1 MSKRINRVE
10 ERKNIK
16 RNHIINKIRFGTEI
30 SRYELQKL
38 TNYSMTTV
46 LNIVEQ
52 LIKDGLVF
60 EKISKENVPGRPP
73 TWLYIKPNGAYSI
86 GIDFNANSMNGV
98 LLDFSFSTVKHI
110 SRNIDKDASK
120 SDLINSIKNIV
131 DDLINSLG
139 KNKNRLV
146 GIGIGLPGLIDRN
159 KGIGINYAY
168 LDSWRDV
175 PIKSILENKYKCP
188 VSVEN
193 NVNTMAIAYR
203 WQNFASKADDFI
215 LMTVRYGVRL
225 GMFVNNKLYIG
236 SGNAGEIGHVK
247 LNGSTRQCSCGKIGC
262 LDSEASGRAI
272 KEKVIFGI
280 SEGRFKNLAALLDGD
295 ISNFRNQMVVDL
307 ALQGD
312 EECSALFSEVSNY
325 LAKSLSFVI
334 GALNPSRAII
344 TSKTGLG
351 ENYFSNL
358 VKSELEQVI
367 DEKLLE
373 NCLVESVKVDDDIS
387 AVGAAFMILQSE
399 FEYIEEYV

>member
-1 MSKRINRVE
+1 
-10 ERKNIK
+10 
-16 RNHIINKIRFGTEI
+16 
-30 SRYELQKL
+30 
-38 TNYSMTTV
+38 
-46 LNIVEQ
+46 
-52 LIKDGLVF
+52 
-60 EKISKENVPGRPP
+60 
-73 TWLYIKPNGAYSI
+73 
-86 GIDFNANSMNGV
+86 MNGV

-120 SDLINSIKNIV
+120 SDLINSIKNII

-139 KNKNRLV
+139 KNKNRLI

-175 PIKSILENKYKCP
+175 PIKSILENKYGCP

-272 KEKVIFGI
+272 KEKVLSGI

-295 ISNFRNQMVVDL
+295 MNNFRNQMVVDL
-307 ALQGD
+307 ALKGD
-312 EECSALFSEVSNY
+312 KECSALISEVSNY

-367 DEKLLE
+367 DKKLLE

-399 FEYIEEYV
+399 FEFIEEYV